1 MKKII
6 MLNCLRANQVCTGA
20 ACLKAFNE
28 RTRTFAQ
35 YGEEEL
41 FLQAFFRCNGCD
53 EQGNGI
59 WDEGMDEKLER
70 MEGLHAD
77 AVHRACVPN
86 ARTAPAVPVIQL
98 HRRPSAP
105 AGRTADRR
113 NHTDIPI

>member
-53 EQGNGI
+53 EQGNGKV
-59 WDEGMDEKLER
+59 WRCRYNRKEDSDEKDY
-70 MEGLHAD
+70 HAQL
-77 AVHRACVPN
+77 
-86 ARTAPAVPVIQL
+86 PAGKSGL
-98 HRRPSAP
+98 HRRCLLKSL
-105 AGRTADRR
+105 
-113 NHTDIPI
+113 

>member
-41 FLQAFFRCNGCD
+41 FLQAFFR
-53 EQGNGI
+53 
-59 WDEGMDEKLER
+59 
-70 MEGLHAD
+70 
-77 AVHRACVPN
+77 
-86 ARTAPAVPVIQL
+86 
-98 HRRPSAP
+98 
-105 AGRTADRR
+105 
-113 NHTDIPI
+113 

>member
-59 WDEGMDEKLER
+59 WDEGTWWVIFLGG
-70 MEGLHAD
+70 GL
-77 AVHRACVPN
+77 VHMGVCTKRKDGTRC
-86 ARTAPAVPVIQL
+86 PVIQ
-98 HRRPSAP
+98 RI
-105 AGRTADRR
+105 ADRL
-113 NHTDIPI
+113 HQQGAQLVDGTH

>member
-77 AVHRACVPN
+77 AVHMGVCTKRKDGTRLSGHP
-86 ARTAPAVPVIQL
+86 AP
-98 HRRPSAP
+98 RRPSAP
-105 AGRTADRR
+105 QGAQLVDGT
-113 NHTDIPI
+113 H

>member
-70 MEGLHAD
+70 MEGLHGR
-77 AVHRACVPN
+77 VYQTQGRHPLSGH
-86 ARTAPAVPVIQL
+86 PA

-105 AGRTADRR
+105 AGRTAGRR
-113 NHTDIPI
+113 NTLIFPI

>member
-77 AVHRACVPN
+77 AVHMGVCTKRKDGTRCPL
-86 ARTAPAVPVIQL
+86 IQ
-98 HRRPSAP
+98 RI
-105 AGRTADRR
+105 ADRL
-113 NHTDIPI
+113 HQQGAQLVDGTH

>member
-77 AVHRACVPN
+77 AVRAS
-86 ARTAPAVPVIQL
+86 
-98 HRRPSAP
+98 SASP
-105 AGRTADRR
+105 TVCTSRA
-113 NHTDIPI
+113 HSW